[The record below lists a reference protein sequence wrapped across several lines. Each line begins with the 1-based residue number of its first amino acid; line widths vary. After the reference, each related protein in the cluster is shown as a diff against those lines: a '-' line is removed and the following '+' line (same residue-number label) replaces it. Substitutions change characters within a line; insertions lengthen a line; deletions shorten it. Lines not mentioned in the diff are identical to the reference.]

1 MLLSVAPASI
11 FDCASSM
18 ASSCA
23 FIAVGGLIC
32 RPPTQTDMA
41 LFAVGV
47 ENKFVSAARLLMC
60 ELRGVGL
67 HVRAAEVYWQL
78 RYTRFERTS
87 VSTRRVR

>member
-18 ASSCA
+18 APSCA

-67 HVRAAEVYWQL
+67 HLLISTQFRGMVLCSL
-78 RYTRFERTS
+78 R
-87 VSTRRVR
+87 VSATLAVIM